1 MDIHNIDLNLPP
13 NEEYDSFHAYGAFD
27 LNEPPA
33 EDNDVKAWDEL
44 FEGNLHHYICFL
56 SL

>member
-1 MDIHNIDLNLPP
+1 MDIHKIDLNLPP

-33 EDNDVKAWDEL
+33 EDNDVNEWDQL
-44 FEGNLHHYICFL
+44 SEGNLHHYICSL